1 MDRIDRTET
10 KYIIIHSS
18 QTPPSKNLDVKDMN
32 KLHRQKGFLNVVH
45 HLIIKRDGSVETG
58 RHLEEVGAHTEG
70 YNDTSVFP
78 RSSSVN
84 AERIHFAGGKYSSS
98 SVTCDIGPDTS
109 AICGSDTLAV
119 RAVIVLGVCDTAPV

>member
-1 MDRIDRTET
+1 MVRINRTET

-58 RHLEEVGAHTEG
+58 RHLEEVGAHTE
-70 YNDTSVFP
+70 
-78 RSSSVN
+78 
-84 AERIHFAGGKYSSS
+84 
-98 SVTCDIGPDTS
+98 
-109 AICGSDTLAV
+109 
-119 RAVIVLGVCDTAPV
+119 